1 LNANDPRHQYLSFA
15 SMVIPSND
23 AFVSNMEPIKVFDD
37 MGNLM
42 LNTVDLR
49 GGMVLDAGT

>member
-1 LNANDPRHQYLSFA
+1 
-15 SMVIPSND
+15 MVIPSND